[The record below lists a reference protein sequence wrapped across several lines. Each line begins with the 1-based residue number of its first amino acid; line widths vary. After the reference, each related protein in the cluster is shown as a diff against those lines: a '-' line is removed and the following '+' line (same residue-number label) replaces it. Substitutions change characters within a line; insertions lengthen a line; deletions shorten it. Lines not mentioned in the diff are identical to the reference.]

1 MKVHE
6 SVNLVQHEEVRNTSN
21 ISNIITHLII
31 SIYTQIKHSTSI
43 EYNVVDQPIPAY
55 YIIDQLGTARS
66 YKESQAFD
74 FEAHNLHTR
83 GAFRHR

>member
-43 EYNVVDQPIPAY
+43 EYNVVDQPIPAQQDPSSHFNY
-55 YIIDQLGTARS
+55 LYAIVYPPHPEYVVA
-66 YKESQAFD
+66 ESPPW
-74 FEAHNLHTR
+74 
-83 GAFRHR
+83 